1 MFDPNFDPLQQ
12 LLDLQKQLLQCGNNI
27 TQLAKNNHQRAELQT
42 QMIDQMNKQT
52 EAINNIDAILIE
64 LNNRIRLLEI
74 TDQYEKNK

>member
-12 LLDLQKQLLQCGNNI
+12 LLDLQKQILQCGNNI